1 MKKKTLWTKVLA
13 VAGTVLLW
21 LPIAATLITAI
32 IGSISARSF
41 LFDYLMPAELFPLA
55 FVGAGLLLWAS
66 FRAKLLVRPI
76 SWGLDAVIGL
86 PVAAQLIAIFTGLA
100 NGDVA
105 RGGWQEI
112 LVTTLIGLYGLAI
125 IATGIL
131 GIQLCQKLFKKA

>member
-1 MKKKTLWTKVLA
+1 MKTKTLWTKVLA

-86 PVAAQLIAIFTGLA
+86 PVAAQLIAIFTG
-100 NGDVA
+100 
-105 RGGWQEI
+105 GWQEI

>member
-1 MKKKTLWTKVLA
+1 MKNKARFTKILA
-13 VAGTVLLW
+13 VVGTVLLW

-32 IGSISARSF
+32 IGSISAKTF

-100 NGDVA
+100 KGDVP

>member
-1 MKKKTLWTKVLA
+1 MKKKNLWTKVLA

-100 NGDVA
+100 NGDVD